1 MLDTN
6 PRSRICVFCAS
17 SHGSHPEYAE
27 QARELGQALATRGYG
42 LVYGGGT
49 LGLMGEVARAADEHG
64 GDVLG
69 IIPQA
74 LIPAEA
80 QGNVIGKVIEVQDMH
95 ERKRAMNA
103 KVRCGHH
110 GAVGPNG
117 PPPLPAV
124 SHPSRKDREAATDH
138 YHLPPPTAPLP
149 PSKKHQAD
157 AFFILPG
164 GYGTM
169 EELLEMTTW

>member
-27 QARELGQALATRGYG
+27 QARGRSSGLGQALATRGYG
-42 LVYGGGT
+42 LVY
-49 LGLMGEVARAADEHG
+49 GLMGEVARAADEHG

-80 QGNVIGKVIEVQDMH
+80 QGNVIGRVIEVQDMH

-103 KVRCGHH
+103 KTDRVHLASYVLH
-110 GAVGPNG
+110 GTALPTSGGRSMINIHAKPIVLINIRGYFD
-117 PPPLPAV
+117 PLIQWTHLAAKGTWPA
-124 SHPSRKDREAATDH
+124 D
-138 YHLPPPTAPLP
+138 
-149 PSKKHQAD
+149 
-157 AFFILPG
+157 
-164 GYGTM
+164 
-169 EELLEMTTW
+169 